1 MAIIANIIVAA
12 LIILMIVGAIGTL
25 RKSNTK
31 KGKKD
36 CCTYCHD
43 SDCSNCNK

>member
-12 LIILMIVGAIGTL
+12 IIILMIYGAISTL

-31 KGKKD
+31 KGKKA
-36 CCTYCHD
+36 CCNYCHD
-43 SDCSNCNK
+43 SDCTNCTK